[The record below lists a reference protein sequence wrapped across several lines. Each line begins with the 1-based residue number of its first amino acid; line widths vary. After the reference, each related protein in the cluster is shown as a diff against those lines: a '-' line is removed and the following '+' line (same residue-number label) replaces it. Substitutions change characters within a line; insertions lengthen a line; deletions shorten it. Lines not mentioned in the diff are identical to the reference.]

1 MTTDNCPTLTPKAR
15 LPVRSDS
22 RKLLLLYPER
32 GLILNSTACEILR
45 LCTGAQTVGMI
56 VDQLR
61 HHASRCVTRVADPGR
76 LRLSSQ
82 IGRYGVAPRAGMMTR
97 EHER

>member
-15 LPVRSDS
+15 LRFDRIS

-56 VDQLR
+56 VDQLATM
-61 HHASRCVTRVADPGR
+61 HHDVSRASLTQDVYDFLHKLADMGL
-76 LRLSSQ
+76 LREQ
-82 IGRYGVAPRAGMMTR
+82 G
-97 EHER
+97 